1 MINQS
6 KTQYSANSVYHYCN
20 VLHIL
25 LDNTCQITHAFY
37 LSPSNSLVQDI
48 VWILSVCLLDYLQW
62 LCTLTLSTFR
72 NWPLARYVKLRV
84 VHAPTMPG
92 TFSPPRRVSDPG
104 MDHGTCVTHV
114 PGYMP
119 RSLTSG
125 FLWSRWRGKRSQH
138 SRRMRNPYFYVS
150 GKRPMASLNG
160 VMHCNTFITM
170 LHPEALW

>member
-1 MINQS
+1 MCQNTKLRVYGARIITCREVTLTDTGRIDWWLTNQ
-6 KTQYSANSVYHYCN
+6 KHNTVQTVYIITVMYC
-20 VLHIL
+20 HL

-37 LSPSNSLVQDI
+37 LSPSNSPAQDI
-48 VWILSVCLLDYLQW
+48 IWILSVCLLDYLQW

-104 MDHGTCVTHV
+104 MDHGTRVTHV
-114 PGYMP
+114 PCYMP

-125 FLWSRWRGKRSQH
+125 YLWSRWRG
-138 SRRMRNPYFYVS
+138 
-150 GKRPMASLNG
+150 
-160 VMHCNTFITM
+160 
-170 LHPEALW
+170 